1 MCHGNHAIAKTND
14 AMLSTA
20 KGGLCG
26 DCHREFSKD
35 NPECLA
41 TADQFHKTITEI
53 AAAREKFEAASEK
66 LAAKGLDVE
75 PINNQLTEI
84 TDGLRKSRT
93 HIHSFS
99 RETFMQVAAPAIQAA
114 QNSEALVAKGREE
127 YNFRQF
133 WLALSIGIIGLL
145 MLTLYL
151 KLRRL
156 EKDEQ

>member
-1 MCHGNHAIAKTND
+1 
-14 AMLSTA
+14 
-20 KGGLCG
+20 
-26 DCHREFSKD
+26 
-35 NPECLA
+35 
-41 TADQFHKTITEI
+41 
-53 AAAREKFEAASEK
+53 
-66 LAAKGLDVE
+66 
-75 PINNQLTEI
+75 
-84 TDGLRKSRT
+84 
-93 HIHSFS
+93 
-99 RETFMQVAAPAIQAA
+99 MQVAAPAIQAA